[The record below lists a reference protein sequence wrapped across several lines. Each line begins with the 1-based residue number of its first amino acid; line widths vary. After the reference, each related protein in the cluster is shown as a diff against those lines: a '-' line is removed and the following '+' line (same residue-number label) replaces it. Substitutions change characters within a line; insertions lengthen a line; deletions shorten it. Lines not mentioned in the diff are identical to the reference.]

1 MINDFKNTIVSD
13 EIYNILQKYN
23 WKRVLNSKKHFVFN
37 RNGEIADYYLN
48 ISYKKERLYFE
59 CVLDMEFPEKRIYD
73 LFTLINYINQIS
85 DDGFFTLDLENK
97 IIKYKSSIFFP
108 NNLSNKYLYDLM
120 DSSLNIADELVQSF
134 TLSIHKLIY
143 SETTVEEL
151 TGLMFVKVLG
161 HA

>member
-1 MINDFKNTIVSD
+1 MIDDFNNTIVSD

-23 WKRVLNSKKHFVFN
+23 WKKFLKSKENFVFN

-48 ISYKKERLYFE
+48 ISYEKERLYFD
-59 CVLDMEFPEKRIYD
+59 CILDMEFPEKRIYD
-73 LFTLINYINQIS
+73 LYKLINYINEKS
-85 DDGFFTLDLENK
+85 NDGYFTLDLENK
-97 IIKYKSSIFFP
+97 IIKYKNSIFFP
-108 NNLSNKYLYDLM
+108 NNLSNKCLCNLM
-120 DSSLNIADELVQSF
+120 DCSLNIADELVQNF

>member
-1 MINDFKNTIVSD
+1 MIDDFKNTIVSD
-13 EIYNILQKYN
+13 EIYSILQKYN
-23 WKRVLNSKKHFVFN
+23 WKRFLKSKEHFAFN

-48 ISYKKERLYFE
+48 ISYRKERLYFD

-73 LFTLINYINQIS
+73 LYNLINYINEQS
-85 DDGFFTLDLENK
+85 DDGYFILDFKNK
-97 IIKYKSSIFFP
+97 TIKYKSSIFFS
-108 NNLSNKYLYDLM
+108 NNLSNKYLYDLI
-120 DSSLNIADELVQSF
+120 DLSLNIADELVQSF

-151 TGLMFVKVLG
+151 KGLMFVKVLG

>member
-1 MINDFKNTIVSD
+1 MIDDFKNTIVSD

-23 WKRVLNSKKHFVFN
+23 WKRFLKSKEHFVFN

-48 ISYKKERLYFE
+48 ISYKKERLHFD
-59 CVLDMEFPEKRIYD
+59 CILDMEFPDKRIYD
-73 LFTLINYINQIS
+73 LYKLINYINDKS
-85 DDGFFTLDLENK
+85 DDGYFTLDLEKK
-97 IIKYKSSIFFP
+97 IINYKNSIFFP
-108 NNLSNKYLYDLM
+108 NNLSYQQLYNLI
-120 DSSLNIADELVQSF
+120 DSSLNIGDELVQSF

>member
-1 MINDFKNTIVSD
+1 MIDDFKDTIGSG

-23 WKRVLNSKKHFVFN
+23 WKTFLKSKENFVFN

-48 ISYKKERLYFE
+48 ISYNKERLSFD
-59 CVLDMEFPEKRIYD
+59 CIVDMEFPEKRIYD
-73 LFTLINYINQIS
+73 LYTLINYINEKNN
-85 DDGFFTLDLENK
+85 DGYFTLDLENK
-97 IIKYKSSIFFP
+97 IIKYKNAIFFP
-108 NNLSNKYLYDLM
+108 NDLSNEYLYNLI
-120 DSSLNIADELVQSF
+120 DSNLNIADELVQSF
-134 TLSIHKLIY
+134 TLSVHKLTY

>member
-1 MINDFKNTIVSD
+1 MIDDFKNTIVSD

-23 WKRVLNSKKHFVFN
+23 WKRFLKSKEDFVFN

-48 ISYKKERLYFE
+48 ISYKKERLYFD
-59 CVLDMEFPEKRIYD
+59 CILDMEFPEKRIYD
-73 LFTLINYINQIS
+73 LYKLINYINEKS
-85 DDGFFTLDLENK
+85 DDGYFTLDLEKK
-97 IIKYKSSIFFP
+97 IIKYKNSIFFP
-108 NNLSNKYLYDLM
+108 NNLSHKHLYNLIDL
-120 DSSLNIADELVQSF
+120 SLNIGDELVQSF

-143 SETTVEEL
+143 SETTLEEL